1 MRKII
6 AVILVVIM
14 AMCACIMPAFAA
26 NETDSNGSNGKI
38 ETIIED
44 YFTTVTGVD
53 KDADIQLSSA
63 LVNEVAVSSIDKTAE
78 NLGSIVFVK
87 TDDVDPA
94 VLEALLADT
103 KATVTVTKNGEA
115 ELYIG
120 VNLADHPELFEVKVF
135 RAYVKNVVDNSDE
148 YFTEHGYDPDT
159 TQTTLIYDE
168 YLRFAGELALH
179 MMVYNVLSPFTGI
192 VPDSIIDELVN
203 RAVYAEINHSEN
215 RAPIWF
221 CVVIGF
227 YFMNIAKFIKIF

>member
-1 MRKII
+1 MKKII
-6 AVILVVIM
+6 SVMLVVVL
-14 AMCACIMPAFAA
+14 AMCACIIPASAA
-26 NETDSNGSNGKI
+26 NETASNGKI

-44 YFTTVTGVD
+44 YFATVTGVD
-53 KDADIQLSSA
+53 EDADIQLSKA
-63 LVNEVAVSSIDKTAE
+63 LVNEVAASSIDKTAE

-94 VLEALLADT
+94 VLETLLADT
-103 KATVTVTKNGEA
+103 KATVTVTENGEA

-120 VNLADHPELFEVKVF
+120 VNLADHPELFKVKVF

-148 YFTEHGYDPDT
+148 YFTEHGYDPET
-159 TQTTLIYDE
+159 TEATLVYDE

-179 MMVYNVLSPFTGI
+179 MMVYNILSPFTGML
-192 VPDSIIDELVN
+192 PNSKIDELVN
-203 RAVYAEINHSEN
+203 KAVYAEINHSEN